1 MKSMA
6 AIYKNKKKDRS
17 FGIIAGCILL
27 GYSAYYY
34 FQYTTFIIWLI
45 VLGTLI
51 TLTAFI
57 VPRMIYPFRVSME
70 TIGHWMGIINTYIL
84 LTLIYVFLFTPLN
97 LIFRI
102 TGKDT
107 LKLKWNKRVD
117 SYWMEKSIQN
127 ESLMKNQF

>member
-1 MKSMA
+1 MS
-6 AIYKNKKKDRS
+6 AIKKDEKKDRS
-17 FGIIAGCILL
+17 FGIIVGCILS
-27 GYSAYYY
+27 GYSVYCY
-34 FQYTTFIIWLI
+34 FHLNTFIIWLMA
-45 VLGTLI
+45 LGTLI
-51 TLTAFI
+51 VLTALI
-57 VPRMIYPFRVSME
+57 IPGILYPFRVGME

-84 LTLIYVFLFTPLN
+84 LTLIYFFLFTPLN

-107 LKLKWNKRVD
+107 LKLKWNKQVD